1 MRVGEILNVLTQFF
15 HRQGIENAHVDAE
28 LLVAYVLR
36 CKRLDLFLNYDK
48 PLTSKQADALRTY
61 ARFRAQKHPL
71 QYILGFVDFYGQRI
85 KVDTRVLIPRPETEE
100 LIHQL
105 SEHWCNTPP
114 KRVIDLGTGS
124 GAIAITLVSLFPHIN
139 MTASDAHAD
148 ALCLAIENAT
158 THRVAH
164 KIQFLHSDWF
174 EKIPHHFDCI
184 ISNPPYLTEQEW
196 ISAQPEIKCFEPKH
210 ALVSK
215 DNGLADIKKL
225 LHQGIQHLNPY
236 GCIVLETGI
245 DQHNYLHSFAKECG
259 YRDAKTTLDL
269 HRRERFFW
277 AWL

>member
-28 LLVAYVLR
+28 LLIAHVLR

-48 PLTSKQADALRTY
+48 PLTQQQADTLRTY
-61 ARFRAQKHPL
+61 AKLRTQKHPL
-71 QYILGFVDFYGQRI
+71 QYILGSVDFYGQRI
-85 KVDTRVLIPRPETEE
+85 KVDARVLIPRPETEE

-105 SEHWCNTPP
+105 SEYWGDTPP
-114 KRVIDLGTGS
+114 QRVIDLGTGS
-124 GAIAITLVSLFPHIN
+124 GAIAITLVTLFPHIT
-139 MTASDAHAD
+139 MTASDAYAD

-158 THRVAH
+158 VNRVAH

-174 EKIPHHFDCI
+174 EKIPQHFDCI

-196 ISAQPEIKCFEPKH
+196 MSAQPEVQCFEPKH

-225 LHQGIQHLNPY
+225 LGQGIKHLNPH
-236 GCIVLETGI
+236 GCIVLETGM
-245 DQHNYLHSFAKECG
+245 DQHSHLHSFAKKCG
-259 YRDAKTTLDL
+259 YRSSKTTLDL
-269 HRRERFFW
+269 HKRGRFFW